1 MDWQVTHHVNYWGT
15 TKLAYPDVPKEHPR
29 FAKCMVVGNL
39 VFVSGCIGRDPASD
53 APAPESAAEQVNIA
67 LDLARGA
74 LETAGA
80 TMGNI
85 IKTYFLITDLDDYGE
100 VRKTETEYYEAHAP
114 MLVEQPPAATLM
126 VVPGLARPEF
136 KLEYE
141 VIAVIDREAPDW
153 TVTYYPEYWAGKEL
167 AFPHVP
173 REHAKF
179 ARTQVA
185 GNLVI
190 VSGCQALD
198 HDSVKTETDDIAEQ
212 SELVLEKIRIGMEET
227 GGDLSSVAKTNVF
240 VKDAEALEIYR
251 QVERAY
257 FEKHS
262 PEAFAKPPA
271 STAFIVAELPRP
283 EFLIEVEAFG
293 VVNKDAPDFAYAHRS
308 GSEIA
313 ATSVTAGHLVFLSG
327 CDGADAGTDDIG
339 AEVTAALEKVRTAL
353 EDADSAMDKIVKL
366 EVMLKAGE
374 DYRAARDAEFDYY
387 QTHAPR
393 LLSHP
398 PASMFTHLP
407 MINAAG
413 ARYQIDVTATL

>member
-1 MDWQVTHHVNYWGT
+1 LDWQVTHHVNYWGE

-29 FAKCMVVGNL
+29 FAKCMAVGNL
-39 VFVSGCIGRDPASD
+39 VFVSGCTGRDPASES
-53 APAPESAAEQVNIA
+53 PAPSSAAEQVNIA
-67 LDLARGA
+67 LDLARSA
-74 LETAGA
+74 LETACA
-80 TMGNI
+80 SMGNI
-85 IKTYFLITDLDDYGE
+85 IKTYFLITSLDDYGE
-100 VRKTETEYYEAHAP
+100 VRKTETEYYERHAP
-114 MLVEQPPAATLM
+114 MLVEKPPAATLM
-126 VVPGLARPEF
+126 VVPQLAQPEF

-141 VIAVIDREAPDW
+141 VIAVIDRGAPDW

-227 GGDLSSVAKTNVF
+227 GGDLASVAKTNVF
-240 VKDAEALEIYR
+240 VKDAGALAIYR
-251 QVERAY
+251 KVERAY
-257 FEKHS
+257 LEKHS
-262 PEAFAKPPA
+262 PEAAAKPAA

-293 VVNKDAPDFAYAHRS
+293 VIDKNAPDFAYAHQS
-308 GSEIA
+308 GTEFA
-313 ATSVTAGHLVFLSG
+313 AASVTAGHLVFLSG
-327 CDGADAGTDDIG
+327 CDGADSGAEDIG
-339 AEVTAALEKVRTAL
+339 AEVTAALEKVRSAL
-353 EDADSAMDKIVKL
+353 EDAGSAMDKIVKL
-366 EVMLKAGE
+366 EVMLKSGA
-374 DYRAARDAEFDYY
+374 DYRAARNAEFDYY
-387 QTHAPR
+387 QAHAPR

-413 ARYQIDVTATL
+413 ARYQIDVTAVL